1 MSTIKIGNLTFQRTT
16 NYGAQLQNY
25 ALQEYLKQFNNLE
38 VDVINYENE
47 KINGVERRIGLL
59 EEKSIKNII
68 KYFLVGRKRNNRWDK
83 FEEFRS
89 QYMNLTERYNK
100 YNIEQIENKYDY
112 FLVGSD
118 QVWNTDITGN
128 DYNYMLDFVKDNKKK
143 CSYAASIGKENID
156 NKKLLT
162 KISEFQQINVR
173 EDSAKKLLEE
183 NGIKNVKTVTDPV
196 FFLSKDEWIK
206 KLNLVPKKG
215 NYILVYIIDNY
226 KENIKRI
233 REYAKQ
239 KHLDVVYINNNILN
253 SHKVKD
259 IKTASPKDFLE
270 YLYGA
275 KYVITGSFHA
285 ICFSLI
291 FNKDFYYIL
300 NKTNKRNSRMTDLMN
315 KLDIKNKDVT
325 DKKEIKETN
334 INYELINLKIENE
347 IKKSKD
353 ILKKMINEWEG
364 SNG

>member
-1 MSTIKIGNLTFQRTT
+1 MLCK
-16 NYGAQLQNY
+16 
-25 ALQEYLKQFNNLE
+25 EKQ
-38 VDVINYENE
+38 
-47 KINGVERRIGLL
+47 
-59 EEKSIKNII
+59 
-68 KYFLVGRKRNNRWDK
+68 
-83 FEEFRS
+83 
-89 QYMNLTERYNK
+89 
-100 YNIEQIENKYDY
+100 
-112 FLVGSD
+112 
-118 QVWNTDITGN
+118 
-128 DYNYMLDFVKDNKKK
+128 DNKKK
-143 CSYAASIGKENID
+143 YSYAASIGKENVND
-156 NKKLLT
+156 KKLLT

-233 REYAKQ
+233 KEYAKQ
-239 KHLDVVYINNNILN
+239 KHLEVVYINNNILN